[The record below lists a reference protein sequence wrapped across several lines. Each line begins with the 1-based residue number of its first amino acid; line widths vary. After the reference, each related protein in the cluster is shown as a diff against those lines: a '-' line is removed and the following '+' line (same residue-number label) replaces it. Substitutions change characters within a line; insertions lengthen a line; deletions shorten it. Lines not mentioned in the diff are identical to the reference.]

1 MAKLGIFASIITI
14 VTTLGFATL
23 SSPAAA
29 GDACHRTAFKTVM
42 VKEACAKG
50 GEAEAKTV
58 MKKFMKE
65 KKIKSC
71 NKCHSKLAPT
81 YDLKPDGLKQF
92 QDLGGK

>member
-14 VTTLGFATL
+14 VATLGFATL
-23 SSPAAA
+23 SPA
-29 GDACHRTAFKTVM
+29 DASDPCHRTAFKTVM

-50 GEAEAKTV
+50 GEAQAKTV

>member
-14 VTTLGFATL
+14 VATIAL
-23 SSPAAA
+23 ASRTPADAASP
-29 GDACHRTAFKTVM
+29 CHRTAFKTAL

-50 GEAEAKTV
+50 GQAEAKAV

-81 YDLKPDGLKQF
+81 YDLKSDGLKQY
-92 QDLGGK
+92 QQLGGK